1 MLLPLAPVLSG
12 LVMAHLVLS
21 SGVRIPAVQGAIAAA
36 VLAVAAALLKA
47 STAQILASAVAW
59 WLPVA
64 LVAALARQW
73 RSITLALQ
81 VSVIAAL
88 AVTAGFFIV
97 LGDPADYWN
106 DVITRSIEMAREAG
120 LNEQADLLSQS
131 QEMVIS
137 QMTMLFVATAWT
149 FYAMVALFGYSLYQA
164 LPGRAGTYGRF
175 RDLDFGR
182 VLATIM
188 ALASVGA
195 MVSGSTWLQNIGFVA
210 FTVFWLQGLAILHWL
225 HANRRLPFFVL
236 VMVYAALP
244 FLNLLL
250 VIVLAVV
257 GYMDAWFNIRAR
269 AGIRQDKV

>member
-12 LVMAHLVLS
+12 LVMAHLVFAN
-21 SGVRIPAVQGAIAAA
+21 GVRIAAVQAVVAGVALAIVA
-36 VLAVAAALLKA
+36 VLLKA
-47 STAQILASAVAW
+47 SVAQIVASAVAW
-59 WLPVA
+59 WLPVT
-64 LVAALARQW
+64 VIAALARQW

-81 VSVIAAL
+81 VSVIVAL
-88 AVTAGFFIV
+88 VVTTGFFVV

-120 LNEQADLLSQS
+120 LNEQADLLSDS
-131 QEMVIS
+131 QGVVVS

-149 FYAMVALFGYSLYQA
+149 FYAMVALFGYSLFQA
-164 LPGRAGTYGRF
+164 LPGRAGVYGRF
-175 RDLDFGR
+175 RDLNFGR

-195 MVSGSTWLQNIGFVA
+195 VIVGSTWLQNLGFVG
-210 FTVFWLQGLAILHWL
+210 FTVFWFQGLAILHWL
-225 HANRRLPFFVL
+225 HASGRLPYFVV

-250 VIVLAVV
+250 VVSLAVV
-257 GYMDAWFNIRAR
+257 GYMDAWFDIRAR
-269 AGIRQDKV
+269 ARINQDKV